1 MTQFHHFI
9 TVNESISYAH
19 RTETDLFLSPSPS
32 STQAQ
37 WSTGQS
43 DTKVNR
49 LNKKLTDVIFVFL
62 KEVIL
67 TSEFSENLRTISEIQ
82 TS

>member
-1 MTQFHHFI
+1 M
-9 TVNESISYAH
+9 SPY
-19 RTETDLFLSPSPS
+19 RTHTEQRQTCLFLSPSPS

-49 LNKKLTDVIFVFL
+49 LNKKLTDVICFFL
-62 KEVIL
+62 KEVTL